1 MIAGQDGGFVPTK
14 LASLVAAKKLLVDV
28 PVWGERGAD
37 GLEFSSPL
45 EIEGVIVEGL
55 TLRGRARKPLADKEV
70 AFQLEYH
77 HAQIIGG
84 AVCRIEWRPLNPHS
98 NKGLG
103 PKNLQHIIQTS
114 THHHCF
120 DLNWKLSQDAVLQG
134 NLPIAVPLQDPG
146 NFRALLAVV
155 GKEFRINNIQLVA
168 PPPWEPRM
176 L

>member
-1 MIAGQDGGFVPTK
+1 MPTKIAG
-14 LASLVAAKKLLVDV
+14 LVAAKKTLVDV

-37 GLEFSSPL
+37 GLEFSAPL
-45 EIEGVIVEGL
+45 EIDGVTIEGL
-55 TLRGRARKPLADKEV
+55 TLRGRARKPLADREV

-84 AVCRIEWRPLNPHS
+84 AMCRIEWRPLNPHS

-103 PKNLQHIIQTS
+103 PKELRHIVQNG

-120 DLNWKLSQDAVLQG
+120 DLNWKRSEEAVLQG
-134 NLPIAVPLQDPG
+134 DLKIAVPLDDPG

-155 GKEFRINNIQLVA
+155 GKEFRISNIQLVTL
-168 PPPWEPRM
+168 PPWEPRM